1 MGRPRGARSVDVAIL
16 VFWSDVDSSLTPSLH
31 RSKSP
36 SSTTPTTASSFSI
49 ACARANTDEC
59 LINTTNT
66 GVGRLGRDTTS
77 SKTIYTARLYV
88 TLRSPTR
95 AQSESHSNDYQSS
108 LDQTDR
114 YHSRKEKIL
123 LQCLRQAKRLM
134 KKGITFCVKSGRL
147 TVVRTIT
154 LLVIF
159 CEFNLLVNTQK
170 KKPMKRKEKSR
181 KKGPRKILL

>member
-1 MGRPRGARSVDVAIL
+1 MGRPRRARSVDVAIL
-16 VFWSDVDSSLTPSLH
+16 VFWSDEDSSLAPSLH

-36 SSTTPTTASSFSI
+36 NPTTVITVSYFLI
-49 ACARANTDEC
+49 ACARADDDEGF
-59 LINTTNT
+59 INTIST
-66 GVGRLGRDTTS
+66 GVGRLGRDITS
-77 SKTIYTARLYV
+77 SKTIYTARLSA

-95 AQSESHSNDYQSS
+95 AQSGSHSNDYQSS
-108 LDQTDR
+108 LDQTDIC
-114 YHSRKEKIL
+114 HSREEKIL